1 MRWRRQAL
9 AHRVSWTRKGARM
22 AEAQEID
29 RLQHEHAVLLRSH
42 AAAQARCSALLR
54 DQAELLRRMDAQ
66 LMRTRAALVRSET
79 ALAWEREDRAAIER
93 SIPGLG
99 RRVSLG
105 RQVAAL
111 QTRVHDL
118 MGELHRDALFTGRA
132 AARAQPDEMPAE
144 LEASLAAA
152 DLVICQ
158 TGCLSHGDYWRVQ
171 DHCKRTGKV
180 CMLVDRPDGLQ
191 IMRIHRSAGEKDAA
205 ELATVTDQ
213 R

>member
-1 MRWRRQAL
+1 MPD
-9 AHRVSWTRKGARM
+9 
-22 AEAQEID
+22 AQEID
-29 RLQHEHAVLLRSH
+29 RLLHEHQILLRSH
-42 AAAQARCSALLR
+42 AEAQVRCSALLR
-54 DQAELLRRMDAQ
+54 EQADQLHRMDAQ
-66 LMRTRAALVRSET
+66 LIRTRAALVRSET

-111 QTRVHDL
+111 QARVQEL
-118 MGELHRDALFTGRA
+118 MGELHRDALSARRA
-132 AARAQPDEMPAE
+132 SSGTQPDAMPAA
-144 LEASLAAA
+144 LAASLAAA

-191 IMRIHRSAGEKDAA
+191 IVRIHRDAGQPHDDSAA
-205 ELATVTDQ
+205 LATVTDQ